1 MSTATL
7 TRSTSDSDEILTASD
22 EVLTGEIVGQD
33 LALIP
38 TPDLP
43 ALRSE
48 YVDPTELVDNPR
60 NLRTDIGDLAD
71 LKASMAVVGVL
82 CPLVVIPVEGR
93 DDVFQLIIGHRRK
106 YAAIDLGMSQVPC
119 WVAADEGAALQ
130 IVAQLAENGHRIGLT
145 PTEEAEAFHQLT
157 LLDWTPEQIAKV
169 RAIPT
174 AQVKQTLQLRA
185 LPQAARGA
193 ADAGALTLEDAAA
206 LAEFTEEPAALTRI
220 LKATGSAW
228 GLRHAIASERS
239 KRVFGAAK
247 ERLKAELVLAGVKVT
262 GKPKGFPYS
271 GVEVAAEALVDADG
285 QRLDPDA
292 VMTRPGFAAFVE
304 KGLGDA
310 ARAVVYCTDPDRY
323 GYTRFNRFAT
333 QLSKEELAKRE
344 EAERVH
350 AEYLEN
356 LTLATTVRQDF
367 YRKSYAS
374 ARAAKRLFPEA
385 LRNAV
390 ADTGSIRFADADDLY
405 TALGGHGMDVVL
417 AAGED
422 RLRRCLVAQ
431 WICAHERNLGY
442 AATERTWS
450 FDADSAAFWLDQLVA
465 DGYTLSDAETTLRK
479 SLHGDEEPDE
489 NTDPDL
495 DPELDPDLDAEV
507 AEIELPANDAAADGE
522 LGEPGDGQG
531 ADPEDGSPIEDLVTD
546 SALAEL
552 TESESLTTV

>member
-7 TRSTSDSDEILTASD
+7 TPVTSD
-22 EVLTGEIVGQD
+22 EVVTGEIVGD
-33 LALIP
+33 GLDLIP
-38 TPDLP
+38 PTDLP
-43 ALRSE
+43 TLRSE
-48 YVDPTELVDNPR
+48 YIDPSELVDNPR

-82 CPLVVIPVEGR
+82 CPLVVIPVEGS
-93 DDVFQLIIGHRRK
+93 DNMFQLIIGHRRK
-106 YAAIDLGMSQVPC
+106 YAAIDLGVSQVPC

-157 LLDWTPEQIAKV
+157 LLDWSPEQIAKV

-174 AQVKQTLQLRA
+174 AKVKQTLQLRA

-262 GKPKGFPYS
+262 GKPKSFPYS
-271 GVEVAAEALVDADG
+271 GLEVAADALVDADG
-285 QRLDPDA
+285 QRLDPDV
-292 VMTRPGFAAFVE
+292 VMARPGFAAFVE

-323 GYTRFNRFAT
+323 GYTRFNRFGP
-333 QLSKEELAKRE
+333 QLSKDELAERE

-374 ARAAKRLFPEA
+374 ARASKRLFPEA

-390 ADTGSIRFADADDLY
+390 ADTASIRFADVDDLY
-405 TALGGHGMDVVL
+405 TALGGHGIDVIL

-442 AATERTWS
+442 AAADIAWK

-465 DGYTLSDAETTLRK
+465 DGYTLSEAEMTLRQ
-479 SLHGDEEPDE
+479 SLRGDEEPDE
-489 NTDPDL
+489 SADQD
-495 DPELDPDLDAEV
+495 LDPDLDGEV
-507 AEIELPANDAAADGE
+507 AEIELPADGTADGE
-522 LGEPGDGQG
+522 RGEPGGGQG
-531 ADPEDGSPIEDLVTD
+531 ADSEASDPIEELVTD
-546 SALAEL
+546 LALAEL

>member
-7 TRSTSDSDEILTASD
+7 TRSSSDSD
-22 EVLTGEIVGQD
+22 EVLTGEIVGPD
-33 LALIP
+33 LALFP
-38 TPDLP
+38 AADLP

-71 LKASMAVVGVL
+71 LKASMAIVGIL

-93 DDVFQLIIGHRRK
+93 DGVFQLIIGHRRK

-239 KRVFGAAK
+239 KRVFGTAK

-262 GKPKGFPYS
+262 GKPKGFPYDS
-271 GVEVAAEALVDADG
+271 VEVAAEALVDADG

-310 ARAVVYCTDPDRY
+310 ARTVVYCTDPDRY
-323 GYTRFNRFAT
+323 GYTRLNRFAT
-333 QLSKEELAKRE
+333 RLSKDELAERE

-356 LTLATTVRQDF
+356 LTLAATVREDF

-450 FDADSAAFWLDQLVA
+450 FDPESAAFWLDQLVA
-465 DGYTLSDAETTLRK
+465 DGYTLSDAETTLRQ
-479 SLHGDEEPDE
+479 SLHGDDDPDE
-489 NTDPDL
+489 NTDP
-495 DPELDPDLDAEV
+495 ELEPDLDGEV
-507 AEIELPANDAAADGE
+507 TEIELPGDDTADGE
-522 LGEPGDGQG
+522 LGEPSNGQG
-531 ADPEDGSPIEDLVTD
+531 ADPEDGAPIEGLVTD
-546 SALAEL
+546 SDIAEL
-552 TESESLTTV
+552 TEAESLTTV